1 MTAKKKAKQVQTEIA
16 ENAHQIWLAG
26 LGAVATAQE
35 EGGKVFKGLVKK
47 GQEFEKVGKDRVE
60 QAKGAVTGV
69 KVVAESYW
77 ETLER
82 TLDEKMTSVIHRMG
96 VPTKEEI
103 DILTERVENLTAAID
118 NLRVTETPK
127 PRTSTTT
134 KKPAAKKATRAKKPA
149 AKKAATAKK
158 PAAASATTPAAT
170 KTSEAK

>member
-35 EGGKVFKGLVKK
+35 EGSKVFKGLVKK
-47 GQEFEKVGKDRVE
+47 GQEFEKAGIDRVE

-82 TLDEKMTSVIHRMG
+82 TLDEKVTGVIHRMG

-118 NLRVTETPK
+118 GLRVTETPK
-127 PRTSTTT
+127 PRTTT
-134 KKPAAKKATRAKKPA
+134 KKTAAKKTAAAKKPA
-149 AKKAATAKK
+149 AKKTTTAKK
-158 PAAASATTPAAT
+158 TTSAAAKTPVV
-170 KTSEAK
+170 K

>member
-47 GQEFEKVGKDRVE
+47 GQKFENVGKDRVE

-82 TLDEKMTSVIHRMG
+82 TLDEKMTGVIHRMG

-127 PRTSTTT
+127 PRTSTKKTAAKKASPA
-134 KKPAAKKATRAKKPA
+134 KKPAAKKATAVKKPA
-149 AKKAATAKK
+149 PAKK
-158 PAAASATTPAAT
+158 PAAAPATP
-170 KTSEAK
+170 EAK

>member
-1 MTAKKKAKQVQTEIA
+1 MTAKKKAKQVQAEIT

-35 EGGKVFKGLVKK
+35 EGSKVFKGLVKK
-47 GQEFEKVGKDRVE
+47 GQEFEKAGKNRVE

-82 TLDEKMTSVIHRMG
+82 ILDEKATGVIHRMG

-127 PRTSTTT
+127 PRT
-134 KKPAAKKATRAKKPA
+134 AAKKATAAKKPA
-149 AKKAATAKK
+149 AKKAAPAKK
-158 PAAASATTPAAT
+158 PADATTP
-170 KTSEAK
+170 EAK

>member
-1 MTAKKKAKQVQTEIA
+1 MTAKKKAKQVQTDIT

-35 EGGKVFKGLVKK
+35 EGSKVFKGLVKK
-47 GQEFEKVGKDRVE
+47 GQEFENVGKGRVE

-77 ETLER
+77 ETFER
-82 TLDEKMTSVIHRMG
+82 ALDEKVTGVIHRMG

-103 DILTERVENLTAAID
+103 DVLTERVENLTAAID

-127 PRTSTTT
+127 PRTRKTT
-134 KKPAAKKATRAKKPA
+134 KPAAKKPTA
-149 AKKAATAKK
+149 AKK
-158 PAAASATTPAAT
+158 PAAAKKPVAAKKSATSKKPAAATTP
-170 KTSEAK
+170 EAK